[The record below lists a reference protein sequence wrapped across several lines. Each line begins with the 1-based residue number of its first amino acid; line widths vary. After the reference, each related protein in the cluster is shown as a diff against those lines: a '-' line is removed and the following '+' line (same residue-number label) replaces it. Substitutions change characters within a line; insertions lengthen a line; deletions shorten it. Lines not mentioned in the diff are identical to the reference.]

1 MANKNLSMGDM
12 LTYIMQRFGAD
23 CVKSCTD
30 YSETQSFEMV
40 FTVNGKRK
48 RIEYRDLDAYAEW
61 MKSICEK
68 PLEG

>member
-1 MANKNLSMGDM
+1 MENRNLSMGEM
-12 LTYIMQRFGAD
+12 LTYIMQRFGTNCIKSCAD
-23 CVKSCTD
+23 CPQ
-30 YSETQSFEMV
+30 TQSFELV

-48 RIEYRDLDAYAEW
+48 RIEYRDLDAYEEW